1 MDVRI
6 FIVLLLFMG
15 LFLGGGVLLIKGGL
29 AGNRKQVYMGVAMLA
44 LCILLM
50 IVAKN
55 MKGLY

>member
-1 MDVRI
+1 MDIRI

-29 AGNRKQVYMGVAMLA
+29 AGNRKQVYMGLAMLA